1 MRDTCRDCARKH
13 IAQALILATEQCT
26 GYPQFKWL
34 VIGHLAEAEAE
45 LVAEHLEL
53 ANEIRE
59 CRKEYEIDP
68 SVAMPLME
76 LLDQITEL
84 DEKIEAEATAKE
96 AKAKKKRPGKK

>member
-34 VIGHLAEAEAE
+34 VVGHLAEAEAE
-45 LVAEHLEL
+45 LVAEHVDL

-68 SVAMPLME
+68 TVAMPLMD
-76 LLDQITEL
+76 LLDRITEL
-84 DEKIEAEATAKE
+84 DEQIAAEEQAKTP
-96 AKAKKKRPGKK
+96 KPRKRKK